1 MAKGAFAPNWAD
13 LRNIHGLI
21 GERKPKVVVE
31 LGGGCSTVIIAHAI
45 EENLKELG
53 TAGRL
58 YSFDGSEYWQK
69 NLIDKFPDR
78 LRGHVEFLLGRE
90 EAREMF
96 GEQVRVCTN
105 VETDAP
111 TPNLLYVDGLDVVP
125 NVPIGAEAIEIEK
138 IAPDDFFLL
147 VDGRAPTV
155 AFLKKHLSRDFEVF
169 THPLDS
175 WTTFRPLPVGHA

>member
-58 YSFDGSEYWQK
+58 
-69 NLIDKFPDR
+69 
-78 LRGHVEFLLGRE
+78 
-90 EAREMF
+90 
-96 GEQVRVCTN
+96 
-105 VETDAP
+105 
-111 TPNLLYVDGLDVVP
+111 
-125 NVPIGAEAIEIEK
+125 
-138 IAPDDFFLL
+138 
-147 VDGRAPTV
+147 
-155 AFLKKHLSRDFEVF
+155 
-169 THPLDS
+169 
-175 WTTFRPLPVGHA
+175 